1 MSDPFAEL
9 FRLLRV
15 RSAVYFAQDFASPW
29 GMALPR
35 RPYVQF
41 HVALAG
47 ECRVEWSDG
56 ALTLSAREVVLF
68 PNGAAHTLSDGNG
81 GPPRDGREIVQAIR
95 RGETPFPGTPPD
107 VRLLSGHFEFDRAA
121 KHPLLRDLPDTVHVS
136 APEGF
141 DAPLYRALEPLI
153 SEEAASRQPGAET
166 IVERLAEIFLVQ
178 VLRAHF
184 GDQSGPRGLLGALF
198 DARLGAAV
206 AAIHSRWAEPLTLEE
221 IARAAGMSRS
231 AFAATF
237 VTTTGVTP
245 MAYLAEWRLLKG
257 RELLADRAL
266 SIAQIAAACGHRST
280 EGFSRA
286 FRRLYGQSPKAMR
299 SI

>member
-166 IVERLAEIFLVQ
+166 IVERLRGNFP
-178 VLRAHF
+178 RA
-184 GDQSGPRGLLGALF
+184 GPAGPFR
-198 DARLGAAV
+198 R
-206 AAIHSRWAEPLTLEE
+206 SK
-221 IARAAGMSRS
+221 RAAGATWRPVRR
-231 AFAATF
+231 AAWGRGGRDPFSLGRAAHAGGDRQGGRHVALRLRRHLRYDNGRHTD
-237 VTTTGVTP
+237 GLSCR
-245 MAYLAEWRLLKG
+245 MAIAERPRTAG
-257 RELLADRAL
+257 RPCPVDSADR
-266 SIAQIAAACGHRST
+266 
-280 EGFSRA
+280 
-286 FRRLYGQSPKAMR
+286 RRLR
-299 SI
+299 SQIDRGL